1 MPIAQFVPCYLL
13 PQDYAAFN
21 LPTAAAQQ
29 DIGQIAAMA
38 SLLLDEYCGRIDG
51 DGNGSLCYT
60 TYTERILL
68 GSNNRNLIYLSQK
81 PIVAVSSDTVAA
93 LMAAATGNIN
103 NTYTGVQA
111 NLLNNYNGA
120 LSGIVGASGRYGYTR
135 NDRSL
140 AYPDL
145 FAMLNPLNLVTMFG
159 GPAPFVSI
167 DTTNADYDPRSGEVW
182 IPAGLQLQ
190 RYSEV
195 LIVYNAGWNP
205 LQMPA
210 PIKHACA
217 SVMKNLLAKG
227 DATTALLRLQ
237 VEGAASY
244 GIGADCIDPILERML
259 MPYKT
264 VRAY

>member
-1 MPIAQFVPCYLL
+1 LL

-21 LPTAAAQQ
+21 LPTVAVQQ
-29 DIGQIAAMA
+29 DIAQVVAMA
-38 SLLLDEYCGRIDG
+38 SLIIDESCGRIDG

-68 GSNNRNLIYLSQK
+68 GSNNRNLIYVSQK
-81 PIVAVSSDTVAA
+81 PIVAVSAATVAA

-111 NLLNNYNGA
+111 NVLDNYTSR

-135 NDRSL
+135 NDRSM

-145 FAMLNPLNLVTMFG
+145 FSMLNPLNLTTIFG
-159 GPAPFVSI
+159 GPAPWVAMDS
-167 DTTNADYDPRSGEVW
+167 TNADYDPRSGEVW

-195 LIVYNAGWNP
+195 LISYNAGWNP

-210 PIKHACA
+210 PIKHVCA
-217 SVMKNLLAKG
+217 SIVKNLLAKG
-227 DATTALLRLQ
+227 DATTALLRMS
-237 VEGAASY
+237 VAGAASY
-244 GIGADCIDPILERML
+244 GIGADVIDPILDRML
-259 MPYKT
+259 LPFKT
-264 VRAY
+264 IRAY